1 MRLLTISNS
10 MSGCYSKSLFPS
22 FVVTVSSAFV
32 GGNVAELVACGFS
45 AQVAK
50 KALELVK
57 KNPTTAST
65 KEAEM
70 DHVINECL
78 RLQGEEEAKATQL
91 AALGFSEAKAQVAL
105 EKCNGNMEA
114 AAEWLLENEVGWCM
128 NDI

>member
-1 MRLLTISNS
+1 M
-10 MSGCYSKSLFPS
+10 YSLHP
-22 FVVTVSSAFV
+22 SSAFI

-50 KALELVK
+50 EALELVK
-57 KNPTTAST
+57 KKPPSAAAST

-78 RLQGEEEAKATQL
+78 RLQGVEEAKATQL
-91 AALGFSEAKAQVAL
+91 AGLGFSEAKAQVAL

-114 AAEWLLENEVGWCM
+114 AAEWLLENEVEWLM
-128 NDI
+128 ILDEAW